1 LEVRVSRSLKA
12 STRPRGAAP
21 AGRVVLASALLA
33 GAVVGRDAAAAT
45 YVRVNQVGY
54 ESGRAARAYV
64 MTTASLTS
72 ESFQVLDASGHVA
85 ASGTVGATTGKWGGF
100 RVYPVDF
107 DVTAAG
113 TYTIRVTGSA
123 GAVSPAFA
131 VDTAAKLFARP
142 LANALAFYQVQRDG
156 PDYIRSAL
164 RTAPA
169 HLNDASA
176 RVYRTPRDDGNDS
189 YTANLSATGETMD
202 ASGGWFD
209 AGDYVKFVETTSYT
223 VGVMLTGVR
232 DFPAQMG
239 PGSPSDFSAEAR
251 FGLQWLLKMWDDT
264 TRTLHYQ
271 VGIGIDFTT
280 NASLSDHD
288 FWRLPQADDKAT
300 PSSDPAFAGT
310 TPAQLQYI
318 VHRPVLLA
326 APAGSQV
333 SPNLAGRLA
342 ADFALCFQV
351 FRKSDAALA
360 DRCLVAAEHV
370 YALADTAPTRLVTA
384 SPADFYPE
392 SVWQD
397 DMEWGATE
405 LALALRQGGLPAGLP
420 QTRASTYL
428 ADAANW
434 ARAYIAQGRFDSLN
448 LYDVAG
454 LAHFDLHRAMAAA
467 GHPSLAVTPAALVAN
482 MNAQLKAN
490 AGSDPFDDLYTWSAG
505 DSASHMAGLSVMASE
520 LGQLSS
526 SASDTLAA
534 RRQAAGLLGA
544 NGWGVSFV
552 IGAGSTFPDCP
563 QHQIANLVGSHD
575 GSGRAI
581 LAGAVV
587 EGPTDAGSSGSL
599 AAMKSCG
606 GKTTYQAFDA
616 DGAVYWDW
624 VQSYSTDEPAIDLTA
639 SSMLMFAWRI
649 AGAPAAL

>member
-1 LEVRVSRSLKA
+1 MGRLVV
-12 STRPRGAAP
+12 AA
-21 AGRVVLASALLA
+21 GLLA
-33 GAVVGRDAAAAT
+33 GAILGRDAAAAT

-54 ESGRAARAYV
+54 ESGQAARAYV
-64 MTTASLTS
+64 MTTAAVTS
-72 ESFQVLDASGHVA
+72 ESFQVLDASGRVA
-85 ASGTVGATTGKWGGF
+85 ASGTVGPTTGTWGSYH
-100 RVYPVDF
+100 VHPVDF
-107 DVTAAG
+107 DVKAAG
-113 TYTIRVTGSA
+113 IYTIRVAGSA
-123 GAVSPAFA
+123 GATSPAFA

-142 LANALAFYQVQRDG
+142 LAHALGFYQVQRDG

-164 RTAPA
+164 RSAPA
-169 HLNDASA
+169 HLNDAHA
-176 RVYRTPRDDGNDS
+176 KVYRTPPDDGNDN

-209 AGDYVKFVETTSYT
+209 AGDYVKFVETTSYA

-251 FGLQWLLKMWDDT
+251 FGLQWLLKMWDDPN
-264 TRTLHYQ
+264 RALHYQ
-271 VGIGIDFTT
+271 MGIGIDFTT
-280 NASLSDHD
+280 NRSLSDHD

-300 PSSDPAFAGT
+300 PNSDPAFAGT
-310 TPAQLQYI
+310 TQSQLRYI
-318 VHRPVLLA
+318 THRPVLLA

-333 SPNLAGRLA
+333 SPNLAGRLV

-351 FRKSDAALA
+351 FHKTDAALA
-360 DRCLVAAEHV
+360 AQCLVAAEHV
-370 YALADTAPTRLVTA
+370 YALADTAPSILVTA

-405 LALALRQGGLPAGLP
+405 LSLALRLGGLPAGLSHTNP
-420 QTRASTYL
+420 STYL
-428 ADAANW
+428 ADAARW
-434 ARAYIAQGRFDSLN
+434 AKAYIGQGSFDSLN

-467 GHPSLAVTPAALVAN
+467 GHPALAVTPAALVSN
-482 MNAQLKAN
+482 MKAQLEAH
-490 AGSDPFDDLYTWSAG
+490 AGSDPFDALYTWAGG

-520 LGQLSS
+520 LGHLAS
-526 SASDTLAA
+526 SADDVLAA

-552 IGAGSTFPDCP
+552 IGAGSTFPHCP

-575 GSGRAI
+575 GSGDAI

-587 EGPTDAGSSGSL
+587 EGPSDAGSSGSL
-599 AAMKSCG
+599 TAMKSCG
-606 GKTTYQAFDA
+606 GKADQAFDA
-616 DGAVYWDW
+616 NGAVYWDW

-649 AGAPAAL
+649 ARAPAAL